1 MKKKRSFLR
10 YSVSIVLTALF
21 LYLAF
26 RGVRLSALWNSLVN
40 VQWTWVALLAAVTI
54 LSHLARAWRWQY
66 LLYPVKEK
74 VSLRNSF
81 SGVMIGY
88 MVNNVLPRV
97 GEVVRPYALGNLEG
111 ISKSAAL
118 GTVVIER
125 ILDMITFFMLLLVI
139 LFVKSSSF
147 GRLFPSFASFE
158 PLFLFIVVALFVLMV
173 VIFFKAESFFSLLK
187 RLTVILPVRLR
198 DKIDAQFSLFASGFS
213 IANYPGKFFM
223 IFITSLLIWALYTLA
238 MYVPFGA
245 YHVIETHALG
255 FGSATILM
263 VVSTIAFV
271 FPTPSGFGTYHTFT
285 SYALVH
291 LFGIDPVTALSY
303 SVLTHESGFVI
314 TTVIGLYYF
323 LHDHTH
329 VAEAVREEV

>member
-1 MKKKRSFLR
+1 M
-10 YSVSIVLTALF
+10 
-21 LYLAF
+21 YLAF
-26 RGVRLSALWNSLVN
+26 RGVKLSALWNSLVN
-40 VQWTWVALLAAVTI
+40 VNWTWIVLLAVVTI

-81 SGVMIGY
+81 SAVMIGY

-97 GEVVRPYALGNLEG
+97 GEVVRPYVLGNLEG

-125 ILDMITFFMLLLVI
+125 ILDMITFFMILLVM
-139 LFVKSSSF
+139 LFVNSRSF
-147 GRLFPSFASFE
+147 GELFPSFASLE
-158 PLFLFIVVALFVLMV
+158 PVFLFAVVALFVMLV
-173 VIFFKAESFFSLLK
+173 VVFFKAEAFFAMVK
-187 RLTVILPVRLR
+187 RLTVILPARFR
-198 DKIDAQFSLFASGFS
+198 EKIDAQFSLFASGFS
-213 IANYPGKFFM
+213 IANHPGKFFM
-223 IFITSLLIWALYTLA
+223 IIVTSFVIWGLYTLA
-238 MYVPFGA
+238 MYIPFGA
-245 YHVIETHALG
+245 YHVMETHALG

-263 VVSTIAFV
+263 VVSTVAFV
-271 FPTPSGFGTYHTFT
+271 FPTPSGFGTYHSFT

-303 SVLTHESGFVI
+303 SVLTHESGFIV

-323 LHDHTH
+323 LRDQ
-329 VAEAVREEV
+329 VRVSEVVREEV